1 MKKNNGWIVVIAAIV
16 LSFLPCLAGLL
27 LWNKLPEKLP
37 IHYSAENVADGFA
50 GKLFGVLFLP
60 LFCVALCLLFT
71 LLLKRFM
78 RDNIKLFTSVMLL
91 PPLLSI
97 GLQSMLLCNALGT
110 EVSATAVSLVIVG
123 IVCIPLGNYMPT
135 VRPNGLVGAR
145 YPWIMDDPDAWEKT
159 QRLTG
164 KLLIIWGAAMFFSG
178 LFNIGGESGMIA
190 VMLVGPLILLVVTG
204 VYSYAKAQE

>member
-1 MKKNNGWIVVIAAIV
+1 MQKNNGWIVVIAAIV

-110 EVSATAVSLVIVG
+110 EVSATAVSLVPNNDESAATTFLEVAV
-123 IVCIPLGNYMPT
+123 VCLRDGDFHCHHHLFQQADQEN
-135 VRPNGLVGAR
+135 RPRGATT
-145 YPWIMDDPDAWEKT
+145 Y
-159 QRLTG
+159 
-164 KLLIIWGAAMFFSG
+164 
-178 LFNIGGESGMIA
+178 
-190 VMLVGPLILLVVTG
+190 
-204 VYSYAKAQE
+204 